1 MKRSAILLSIIGL
14 IWIFLF
20 TGCRKDLNPQPT
32 DPGGN
37 VNSMLD
43 LKVSSTFN
51 WQTTREVTLTVGLYL
66 PNSATNNNR
75 INVYDGD
82 PYNGGQQIFTGLAG
96 NDFQFIAKIRIA
108 TAFKQLYL
116 ELIPSIGA
124 RQIVAVDVMDNIN
137 YTFTEITASNKSA
150 NVVEPDCSG
159 APAGKILSGSGAKTI
174 SDGATWYVTDLPYSG
189 AVTIKKGTL
198 QICGTFTGTIDAG
211 DNQDNNYVVVT
222 SNGTINSS
230 LIKLA
235 KNSLLT
241 IYGTGS
247 VTASVVQMTQNAK
260 LTNYGIITINSGIE
274 PKDLIQNF
282 GTMTVNGHF
291 NMNGNS
297 SRLYNEGILTIN
309 NKWTADNGF
318 SNIGGKIEVFEDMN
332 CNSGT
337 DTNTCMIVVHGNFLL
352 NNAKLRMYTGYLKV
366 DGETKTQG
374 GQSVLLLKDQSMLST
389 NDLTV
394 NQDIN
399 GEGTRNEIKVTNDL
413 RFDGPRQIIGP
424 IEVAQTSGTIAN
436 GGYPA
441 NFAGGST
448 FVSFANITNTI
459 PQTECNPDGNFP
471 PTPPG
476 PNNNYF
482 TGTSVWED
490 LWPGTG
496 DYDINDLVL
505 YYKYNLITNN
515 QNKVTHIVAKFYVRA
530 AGASLK
536 NGFGFQINNLL
547 PSQIASV
554 TGYNIQESYISL
566 NSNGTEANQS
576 KAVIIAIDNIDNVI
590 HRGGSSPMFN
600 TLRNYPTGT
609 ADTVTVTIQL
619 TTPLLT
625 TEVGT
630 APFNPFLIKNMNR
643 GVEIH
648 MPDYIPTSLASS
660 SYFGTMQDDS
670 DPGIGRYYKTSLNL
684 PWCLDIP
691 VNFDYPFEYVDITQA
706 HLHFAAWAQS
716 GGTLFDDW
724 YKDLPGYRNDDNI
737 WHP

>member
-1 MKRSAILLSIIGL
+1 MKRSTIFFVIMGL
-14 IWIFLF
+14 ILASLIS
-20 TGCRKDLNPQPT
+20 GCRKDINTPPFV
-32 DPGGN
+32 PGGN

-51 WQTTREVTLTVGLYL
+51 WQTTREVTLTIGMYL
-66 PNSATNNNR
+66 PNATTNDNR
-75 INVYDGD
+75 INIYDGD
-82 PYNGGQQIFTGLAG
+82 PFNGGQQVFTGLAG
-96 NDFQFIAKIRIA
+96 NNFPFIAKIRIP
-108 TAFKQLYL
+108 TAKKQLFL
-116 ELIPSIGA
+116 ELIPSFGA
-124 RQIVAVDVMDNIN
+124 RQIIAVDAADNVN
-137 YTFTEITASNKSA
+137 YTFTESSGSRKGTS
-150 NVVEPDCSG
+150 VVEPDCSG
-159 APAGKILSGSGAKTI
+159 APAGKILSGSAAKTI
-174 SDGATWYVTDLPYSG
+174 GDGTTWYVTTSYSG
-189 AVTIKKGTL
+189 AVTITKGTL
-198 QICGTFTGTIDAG
+198 QVCGSFTGTIDAG

-222 SNGTINSS
+222 ANGTINSS

-235 KNSLLT
+235 KHSLIT
-241 IYGTGS
+241 IYGTAS
-247 VTASVVQMTQNAK
+247 VTATVFQMTQDAK
-260 LTNYGIITINSGIE
+260 ITNYGTLTINSGIE
-274 PKDLIQNF
+274 PKNLIQNF
-282 GTMTVNGHF
+282 GTMTVNGHY
-291 NMNGNS
+291 NMNGNTG
-297 SRLYNEGILTIN
+297 RLYNEGTLTIN

-318 SNIGGKIEVFEDMN
+318 TNWGGQIEVFGDMN
-332 CNSGT
+332 STHGI
-337 DTNTCMIVVHGNFLL
+337 DTNTCKIIVHGNFHL
-352 NNAKLRMYTGYLKV
+352 NNTEFRMFTGYLKV
-366 DGETKTQG
+366 DEETKIQG
-374 GQSVLLLKDQSMLST
+374 GQSIMLLKDQSMIST
-389 NDLTV
+389 KHLTV

-399 GEGTRNEIKVTNDL
+399 GAGTTNEIKITNDL
-413 RFDGPRQIIGP
+413 RFDGPKKIIGP
-424 IEVAQTSGTIAN
+424 IEVAQTNGIIAN
-436 GGYPA
+436 GSFAA
-441 NFAGGST
+441 NFSGGAT
-448 FVSFANITNTI
+448 FVSFANIANTI

-505 YYKYNLITNN
+505 YYKYNLITNDV
-515 QNKVTHIVAKFYVRA
+515 NKVTHIVAKFYVRA

-547 PSQIASV
+547 PTQIASV
-554 TGYNIQESYISL
+554 AGYNIQGSYINL
-566 NSNGTEANQS
+566 NANGTEANQS

-609 ADTVTVTIQL
+609 ADTVTITIQL

-643 GVEIH
+643 AVEIH
-648 MPDYIPTSLASS
+648 MPDYIPTSLASP
-660 SYFGTMQDDS
+660 SYFGTLQDDS

-691 VNFDYPFEYVDITQA
+691 VSFDYPFEYVDITQA
-706 HLHFAAWAQS
+706 HLHFAEWAQTS
-716 GGTLFDDW
+716 GASYPDW
-724 YKDLPGYRNDDNI
+724 YKDLSGYRNVSNI